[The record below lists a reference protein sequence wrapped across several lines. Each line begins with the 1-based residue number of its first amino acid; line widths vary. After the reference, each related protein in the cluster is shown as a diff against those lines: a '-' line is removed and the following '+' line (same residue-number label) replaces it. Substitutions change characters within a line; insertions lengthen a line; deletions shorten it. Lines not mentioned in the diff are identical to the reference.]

1 MEVSF
6 FQNGFALQGSFQQ
19 MHEKNTEAATA
30 SPAIKGREMAD
41 MQAKFMERIAQ
52 VQKSSKTDA
61 ESAQFDGH
69 REQEDLLDLS
79 RKVQEKLK
87 ENGVKVQLNF
97 DRKFDRMLILV
108 KDPVTDEV
116 VRQIPPEDMLKI
128 AETIKQIK
136 PDLGLQGLEIDVK
149 F

>member
-19 MHEKNTEAATA
+19 MYEKNTEASTD
-30 SPAIKGREMAD
+30 SPVLKGKEMAD
-41 MQAKFMERIAQ
+41 MQAKFVERNVQI
-52 VQKSSKTDA
+52 QKSSKTDA
-61 ESAQFDGH
+61 DSTQLNDQKE
-69 REQEDLLDLS
+69 RENLLDLS
-79 RKVQEKLK
+79 RRVQEKLK

-128 AETIKQIK
+128 AETIRQIK